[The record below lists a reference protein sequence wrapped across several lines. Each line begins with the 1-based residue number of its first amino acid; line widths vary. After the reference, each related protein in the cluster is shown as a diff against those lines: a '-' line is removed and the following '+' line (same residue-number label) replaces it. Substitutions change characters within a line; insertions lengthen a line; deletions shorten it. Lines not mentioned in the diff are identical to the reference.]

1 MKKILYILIPL
12 VLIGL
17 MVAKLLTNKQIAEER
32 VYLYDREQP
41 VQVTA
46 IQVKQAS
53 LQPEYSFTGTLNPN
67 RESKLS
73 AEIQGKVNRILVE
86 EGATV
91 RKGQVLIQLDDVLLQ
106 LQLKAAEVQVKGLE
120 ADLKR
125 YRILVENE
133 AIQGIQVEKT
143 ELALETAQVQIS
155 TLKEQI
161 NKSQIRAPFDG
172 IITAKLTEEG
182 DFAAPGKP
190 LLQLTDIGQL
200 KLGIQVPERD
210 LKLFELGKVYTVIIP
225 AIPVEINGKVNLI
238 GSRGNPANSFPVE
251 IIVSNLSKKVI
262 KAGMFGHL
270 ILKDNT
276 EITGILIP
284 SAAILGSDLEPQVY
298 IVNEG
303 KAMIRNVQIEK
314 RMQDQVLVRSGLKE
328 NDVVIIGGLINVFEG
343 ASVITNL

>member
-17 MVAKLLTNKQIAEER
+17 VVAKLLTNKQIAEER

-46 IQVKQAS
+46 MRVKQAS
-53 LQPEYSFTGTLNPN
+53 LQPEYSFTGTLDPN

-91 RKGQVLIQLDDVLLQ
+91 RKGQVLIQLDDTLLQ

-125 YRILVENE
+125 YRVLVENE
-133 AIQGIQVEKT
+133 AIQGIQLEKT
-143 ELALETAQVQIS
+143 ELALETAQVQVS

-172 IITAKLTEEG
+172 IITAQLTEEG

-190 LLQLTDIGQL
+190 LLQLTDIRQL
-200 KLGIQVPERD
+200 KLGIQVPEKD
-210 LKLFELGKVYTVIIP
+210 LKLFELGKVYTVSIP

-251 IIVSNLSKKVI
+251 IIVSNLSKKEI
-262 KAGMFGHL
+262 KAGMFGKL

-303 KAMIRNVQIEK
+303 KAMIRNIQIEK
-314 RMQDQVLVRSGLKE
+314 RMQDQVIVRSGLKE
-328 NDVVIIGGLINVFEG
+328 NEVVIIGGLINVFEG

>member
-17 MVAKLLTNKQIAEER
+17 VVAKLLTNKQIAEER
-32 VYLYDREQP
+32 VYLYDRERP

-46 IQVKQAS
+46 MQVKQAS
-53 LQPEYSFTGTLNPN
+53 LQPEYNFTGTFDPN

-91 RKGQVLIQLDDVLLQ
+91 RKGQVLIQLDDALLQ

-133 AIQGIQVEKT
+133 AIQGIKLEKT
-143 ELALETAQVQIS
+143 ELSLETAQVQVN

-161 NKSQIRAPFDG
+161 NKSQIRAPFYG
-172 IITAKLTEEG
+172 IITAQLTEEG

-200 KLGIQVPERD
+200 KLGIQVPEKD
-210 LKLFELGKVYTVIIP
+210 LKLFELGEVYTVSVP

-251 IIVSNLSKKVI
+251 IIVSNLSKKEI
-262 KAGMFGHL
+262 KAGMFGQL

-303 KAMIRNVQIEK
+303 KAMIRNIQIEK